1 SSLEPLRKKRNFKRE
16 VKIWED
22 EISTE
27 DEEAPAQVF
36 SEEETVS
43 ENGSL
48 DETDT
53 TSEDNDTTEDKQLV
67 QIYYLPNLQSLRLWI
82 DNECKLYPK
91 SPVLRSVR
99 DAIDAVYALQD
110 SRRILSEKD
119 PPAIQPV
126 EILEL
131 VFDVGENT
139 QRPFLIGVIEA
150 LKPLRR
156 LAIDVHYEACIQPSF
171 ELGDFFMGI
180 EDDLSQF
187 IEGICA
193 LMYEKLC
200 ERDTKKQ
207 SSEPEKVTKK
217 PEHDTAS
224 TSSEP
229 DKNTNEPGRGTP
241 AAFRKEALEEINWK
255 LREDGAVKHS
265 ERDKR
270 TKPSQET
277 LKAIA
282 RLQEDFANDL
292 EAFEAGWDEGRR
304 TAYEEIGEVRVPLAE
319 SPQADAE
326 CQDASTND
334 ISE

>member
-1 SSLEPLRKKRNFKRE
+1 MSPLIELHSPNSSLEPLRKKRNFKRE

-43 ENGSL
+43 ENGRL

-91 SPVLRSVR
+91 SPVLRS
-99 DAIDAVYALQD
+99 
-110 SRRILSEKD
+110 
-119 PPAIQPV
+119 
-126 EILEL
+126 
-131 VFDVGENT
+131 
-139 QRPFLIGVIEA
+139 RPFLFGVIEA

-277 LKAIA
+277 LEAIA